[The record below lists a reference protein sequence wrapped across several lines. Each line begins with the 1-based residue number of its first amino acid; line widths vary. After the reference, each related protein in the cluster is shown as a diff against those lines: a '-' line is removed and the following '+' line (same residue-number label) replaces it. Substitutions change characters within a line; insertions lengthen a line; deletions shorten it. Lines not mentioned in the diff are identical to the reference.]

1 MYIVYWCILY
11 DILGVSDAA
20 QESDQFIP
28 EVKYTVL
35 VQLGHTPT
43 QKI

>member
-1 MYIVYWCILY
+1 MLY
-11 DILGVSDAA
+11 DFLGVSDAA

-28 EVKYTVL
+28 EVKYPVL